1 MKHLIGL
8 FHDDASGAAL
18 VEYAMLASLI
28 AAVCVAAV
36 TLFGTEIS
44 SAFTAYASVFS
55 IL

>member
-1 MKHLIGL
+1 MKHLIG
-8 FHDDASGAAL
+8 FIHDDDRGAAL
-18 VEYAMLASLI
+18 VEYAMLVSLI

-44 SAFTAYASVFS
+44 SAFTAYASVLS

>member
-1 MKHLIGL
+1 MKHLTGL
-8 FHDDASGAAL
+8 FHHDDSGAAL

-44 SAFTAYASVFS
+44 SAFSAYASDFS
-55 IL
+55 VL

>member
-1 MKHLIGL
+1 MKHLIGS
-8 FHDDASGAAL
+8 FRHDDRGAAL
-18 VEYAMLASLI
+18 VEYAMLVSLI

-44 SAFTAYASVFS
+44 SAFTAYATAFS